1 MVMTEYPTRRDP
13 GRIIAAIGIVAIVIV
28 SGIIIVS
35 LRHPQMII
43 YTYDSF
49 MAWGENPEN
58 IDEEAFG
65 SFEEAYGIDI
75 RIERLITDATG
86 IVARLGAESAN
97 PVADVVIGI
106 DNILILQEGVTDL
119 LTPFIPS
126 NIDVINQTFIDFLD
140 PDHYV
145 TPFDFGLVTLIYNT
159 SKIDAETYPEL
170 LNLTLD
176 DLSSSGLASS
186 LVTENP
192 NLSSPG
198 LAFLLSTIAYQ
209 EKLLGT
215 DWTNW
220 WNDVKNEISV
230 QPGWTDAWGVW
241 STVPTRAILN
251 SYSTDPA
258 YSVYW
263 SGSEPDTAVAPLYY
277 DGAHYAWMQ
286 VEGMGLVK
294 NGPNPELAK
303 LFIEYCLNSTVQSLV
318 ATNQWMLPVRNGV
331 SLHPAFDYALQ
342 PKEVTLLNQLL
353 SRTEIVTNL
362 ASWLTEYDNIMTL

>member
-1 MVMTEYPTRRDP
+1 MTEYPTRRDP